1 MELQGMRT
9 FRSTAVR
16 EYVEPARKTQRSL
29 PETPLA
35 PTQDEFA
42 LSPEARAAMAPQ
54 LKKLTAPSPKK
65 EKPQEKP

>member
-16 EYVEPARKTQRSL
+16 EYVEPARKTRRSL

-35 PTQDEFA
+35 PTQDEVA
-42 LSPEARAAMAPQ
+42 LSPEAQVA
-54 LKKLTAPSPKK
+54 LTSESSAQGVRT
-65 EKPQEKP
+65 EQGALGV

>member
-16 EYVEPARKTQRSL
+16 EYVEPARKTRRSL

-35 PTQDEFA
+35 PTQDEVA
-42 LSPEARAAMAPQ
+42 L
-54 LKKLTAPSPKK
+54 
-65 EKPQEKP
+65 